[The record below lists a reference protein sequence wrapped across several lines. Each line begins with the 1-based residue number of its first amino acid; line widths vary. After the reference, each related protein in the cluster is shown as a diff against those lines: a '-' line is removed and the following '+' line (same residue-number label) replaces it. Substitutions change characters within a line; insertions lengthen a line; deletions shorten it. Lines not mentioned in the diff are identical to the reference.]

1 MGPIESRIHQKLL
14 ESFSP
19 TEFRLENESAN
30 HSGPGTE
37 THFQVFL
44 VSESFQGQN
53 RVNRQRSVFSIL
65 AEELEGPV
73 HALSM
78 RLLTPAEW
86 EAQNQAT
93 MPDSPDCR
101 GGSKI

>member
-1 MGPIESRIHQKLL
+1 MSSVESIIKAKL
-14 ESFSP
+14 EAEFQPS
-19 TEFRLENESAN
+19 EFRILNESSS

-44 VSESFQGQN
+44 VSTKFQGLS
-53 RVNRQRSVFSIL
+53 RVKRQQSVYALLS
-65 AEELEGPV
+65 AELEGPV

-78 RLLTPAEW
+78 RLLTPGEW
-86 EAQNQAT
+86 EKQSKAE